1 MARKMYEIVF
11 SKNAEK
17 AYKKLP
23 GDIRGRIDQKL
34 NYLRVTPRGPD
45 TKKLVGEQNAYR
57 TRVGTYRIVY
67 EIEDNALVVWILDMG
82 HRSSIYKSQVTI
94 ACARTAPAK
103 RAAPRS
109 QGEGQDEGDTCSRPS
124 PQPRR
129 HASGAANRRH
139 SCRRLPEGD
148 GVS

>member
-23 GDIRGRIDQKL
+23 GDIRARIDQKL

-67 EIEDNALVVWILDMG
+67 EIEDGALVVWILDVG
-82 HRSSIYKSQVTI
+82 HRSSIYK
-94 ACARTAPAK
+94 
-103 RAAPRS
+103 
-109 QGEGQDEGDTCSRPS
+109 
-124 PQPRR
+124 
-129 HASGAANRRH
+129 
-139 SCRRLPEGD
+139 
-148 GVS
+148 